1 MITGKYDTIR
11 NLRERYGIDFENIV
25 LEDDDNCS
33 FGGTNYE
40 GETLGN
46 FMRTIK
52 INEDFNFIQLQIVLV
67 ENGIMAIDILS
78 LV

>member
-1 MITGKYDTIR
+1 MITGKYDTVKD
-11 NLRERYGIDFENIV
+11 LRERYGIDFENIV
-25 LEDDDNCS
+25 LEDDDDCP
-33 FGGTNYE
+33 FGGVSYE

-46 FMRTIK
+46 FMKTVK

-67 ENGIMAIDILS
+67 ENGIMAIDVLS

>member
-1 MITGKYDTIR
+1 MITRKDDTVR
-11 NLRERYGIDFENIV
+11 DLKERYGIDFENIV
-25 LEDDDNCS
+25 LEDDDNCP
-33 FGGTNYE
+33 FGGISYE

-46 FMRTIK
+46 FMKTVK